1 LYRYQGMVKPMRLA
15 FTLRLPRDELSVP
28 IVRHICRSALLELG
42 VAGTCLADIE
52 LAVTEACTNV
62 LKHAQGTNQQ
72 YEVEVEV
79 NEDAAEIRVIDA
91 GVGFSA
97 ESFQQASGTDEQGRG
112 LHLMRALVDD
122 LQFISKPEQGTIVH
136 LAKRLELSE
145 DSILQKLS
153 QLSVSG

>member
-1 LYRYQGMVKPMRLA
+1 MRLA

-42 VAGTCLADIE
+42 VEGSCLADIE

-72 YEVEVEV
+72 YEVEVEL
-79 NEDAAEIRVIDA
+79 NEDSAEIRVIDA
-91 GVGFSA
+91 GVGFSTDA
-97 ESFQQASGTDEQGRG
+97 FPEASGTAEQGRG

-122 LQFISKPEQGTIVH
+122 LHFISQPEHGTIVH
-136 LAKRLELSE
+136 LEKRLDLSE
-145 DSILQKLS
+145 DSILQKLG
-153 QLSVSG
+153 QLSLPN

>member
-1 LYRYQGMVKPMRLA
+1 MRIS
-15 FTLRLPRDELSVP
+15 FTLRLPRDQLSVP

-42 VAGTCLADIE
+42 VGTPCLADIE

-62 LKHAQGTNQQ
+62 LKHAQGTNLQ

-79 NEDAAEIRVIDA
+79 NEDACEIRVIDA
-91 GVGFSA
+91 GVGFFSTDA
-97 ESFQQASGTDEQGRG
+97 FPQASGSAEQGRG

-136 LAKRLELSE
+136 LAKRLELKE
-145 DSILQKLS
+145 GSILQQLG
-153 QLSVSG
+153 QLSVPT

>member
-1 LYRYQGMVKPMRLA
+1 MRVS

-28 IVRHICRSALLELG
+28 IVRHICKSALLELG
-42 VAGTCLADIE
+42 VEEPCLADIE

-62 LKHAQGTNQQ
+62 LKHAQGTHQQ

-91 GVGFSA
+91 GVGFSTDA
-97 ESFQQASGTDEQGRG
+97 FQEASGTAEQGRG
-112 LHLMRALVDD
+112 LHLMRALVDE

-145 DSILQKLS
+145 DSILPKLGR
-153 QLSVSG
+153 LSVPG

>member
-1 LYRYQGMVKPMRLA
+1 MVKPMRLA

-42 VAGTCLADIE
+42 VEGTCLADIE

-91 GVGFSA
+91 GVGFSTD
-97 ESFQQASGTDEQGRG
+97 SFQQASGTDEQGRG

>member
-1 LYRYQGMVKPMRLA
+1 MVKPMRLA

-42 VAGTCLADIE
+42 VEGTCLADIE

-91 GVGFSA
+91 GVGFST

-112 LHLMRALVDD
+112 LHLMRALVDE
-122 LQFISKPEQGTIVH
+122 LRFISKPEQGTIVH

>member
-1 LYRYQGMVKPMRLA
+1 LYRYRGMVKPMRLA

-91 GVGFSA
+91 GVGFSTDA
-97 ESFQQASGTDEQGRG
+97 FQPASGTAEEGRG

>member
-1 LYRYQGMVKPMRLA
+1 MRLA

-42 VAGTCLADIE
+42 VEGPCLADIE

-91 GVGFSA
+91 GVGFSTDA
-97 ESFQQASGTDEQGRG
+97 FQQASGSAEQGRG

-122 LQFISKPEQGTIVH
+122 LHFISKPEQGTIVH
-136 LAKRLELSE
+136 LAKRLDLSE
-145 DSILQKLS
+145 NSILQKLGE
-153 QLSVSG
+153 LSLPHLISE

>member
-1 LYRYQGMVKPMRLA
+1 LHRYQGMVKPMRLA

-91 GVGFSA
+91 GVGFSTD
-97 ESFQQASGTDEQGRG
+97 SFQQASGTDEQGRG

>member
-1 LYRYQGMVKPMRLA
+1 MRLS
-15 FTLRLPRDELSVP
+15 FSLRLPRDELSVP

-42 VAGTCLADIE
+42 VEDPCLGDIE

-62 LKHAQGTNQQ
+62 LKHAEGSNQQ

-79 NEDAAEIRVIDA
+79 NEDACEIRVIDA
-91 GVGFSA
+91 GAGFFSTDA
-97 ESFQQASGTDEQGRG
+97 FSQASGSAEAGRG

-122 LQFISKPEQGTIVH
+122 LRFVSKPEQGTIVH

-145 DSILQKLS
+145 GSILQKLGD
-153 QLSVSG
+153 LAVNG